1 MAETLSRLQEVW
13 ARPNFQAAARQHARG
28 KLTVREKIDC
38 LFDVG
43 TFTEE
48 DAPSADLDPRHGE
61 RRLLTGCGDMNGR
74 PVAVAIFNSAIAAGS
89 VTISTGNKLI
99 KQMKLAEH
107 RRCPLLID
115 WDSGGADVNDGVASL
130 DIFRVIFT
138 QINELSGRIPM
149 LSILS
154 GLNAGGGAYA
164 PVMTDTVIMIDGSM
178 MAVTGPQVIRVA
190 TGEEVTPDEMGGAQL
205 HSEQSGEAHYRVATY
220 EAAADLARKWFSY
233 LPQSMWS
240 LPPRTASRE
249 KHGTPTDL
257 RAIVTRARYNARH
270 RRDAT
275 WDVRTFVE
283 AAVDDDSWFECH
295 EKFATSVVV
304 GLARIAGIAVV
315 VVANQRQVLGGSMT
329 AASSSKVTRILKL
342 ANAYHLPVITLVD
355 VPGFIATQ
363 AESVGQI
370 LSKGAELLMTYPN
383 LMVPRIS
390 VVIDKAFG
398 GAYCAMDSQATS
410 VRSGLSRCYGFTT
423 GQIAVV
429 GKEAGSFF
437 TYGPDGGDAAVR
449 EQYQDRYENEYL
461 NMDRAYAGRL
471 VDPLEPE
478 ALRPCLVAD
487 LPPLYDAYQAY
498 WQRLVGDLERV
509 REECPALFTELRH
522 GALRGLIHPLVSNSE
537 DVVMVGLKWVGLAV
551 AVTRQ
556 QKPAGRSRM
565 SDYAALIRPT
575 S

>member
-1 MAETLSRLQEVW
+1 METDDTMDEKTSTISERTSIDLAETLSRLHEVW
-13 ARPNFQAAARQHARG
+13 MCSDFQTAARQHARG
-28 KLTVREKIDC
+28 KLTVQEKIAC
-38 LFDVG
+38 LFDAG

-48 DAPSADLDPRHGE
+48 DAPSPDLDPRHGE

-74 PVAVAIFNSAIAAGS
+74 PVAVAIFNSAIAAGA
-89 VTISTGNKLI
+89 VTISTGDKLI
-99 KQMKLAEH
+99 KHMQLAER

-115 WDSGGADVNDGVASL
+115 WDSGGADINDGVASL
-130 DIFRVIFT
+130 DIFRKIFT

-190 TGEEVTPDEMGGAQL
+190 TGEDVTPDEMGGAQL

-220 EAAADLARKWFSY
+220 EAAAALARKWFSY

-240 LPPRTASRE
+240 LPPRAASWKKR
-249 KHGTPTDL
+249 
-257 RAIVTRARYNARH
+257 
-270 RRDAT
+270 
-275 WDVRTFVE
+275 
-283 AAVDDDSWFECH
+283 
-295 EKFATSVVV
+295 
-304 GLARIAGIAVV
+304 IAVV
-315 VVANQRQVLGGSMT
+315 VIANQRQVLGGSMT

-370 LSKGAELLMTYPN
+370 LSKGAGLLMTYPN

-398 GAYCAMDSQATS
+398 GAYCAMDSYATS
-410 VRSGLSRCYGFTT
+410 VRSRLYRHYGFTT
-423 GQIAVV
+423 GQVAVM
-429 GKEAGSFF
+429 GKEAGPFF

-449 EQYQDRYENEYL
+449 EQHQDRYENEYL
-461 NMDRAYAGRL
+461 NMNLAYEDRL
-471 VDPLEPE
+471 VEPLEPE
-478 ALRPCLVAD
+478 ALRPCLVAE

-509 REECPALFTELRH
+509 REECPDLFAELRH
-522 GALRGLIHPLVSNSE
+522 GALRGLIHPL
-537 DVVMVGLKWVGLAV
+537 
-551 AVTRQ
+551 
-556 QKPAGRSRM
+556 
-565 SDYAALIRPT
+565 
-575 S
+575 